1 MFGPSSSV
9 AIVAAVSAVLAG
21 CERLNQPT
29 APVSTSRIVEV
40 SIAQAATAPVIEVPR
55 DGVVTV
61 AFTNERDQPWP
72 VAEVAGQAEWLN
84 YRRADSH
91 QHVLVLQAARGGP
104 VSNLALLFDDLAT
117 PIHLGVAARSGQ
129 SATQVVVRLTRGG
142 TADPIPAAASDPPP
156 TTAAAPTSFDR
167 ASIETIIHDY
177 LLANPNVLRDAM
189 DPRRQLVAQTE
200 QYRDELMTATGV
212 PVLGDTAGGVTVVEF
227 FDYRCGFC
235 KRSLAAVRMALA
247 RPGVRVAMRE
257 YPILGEG
264 SVRAARAALAAARQE
279 RYEEAHLALM
289 EHEGDFDDAAVA
301 RIAAELDL
309 DLQRLRADMASPDI
323 DALIEANRALA
334 RRLGVTGTPAFLVLG
349 PERVEV
355 SPGALDADR
364 LVQMIDAAG

>member
-1 MFGPSSSV
+1 MVGPSWRV
-9 AIVAAVSAVLAG
+9 AVVAAASVVVAG
-21 CERLNQPT
+21 CERLNEPT
-29 APVSTSRIVEV
+29 APVSTSRLVEV
-40 SIAQAATAPVIEVPR
+40 SVAQAGTAPVIEVPR

-61 AFTNERDQPWP
+61 AFTNERDQPRP
-72 VAEVAGQAEWLN
+72 VAEVAGQAEWLH

-91 QHVLVLQAARGGP
+91 PHVLVLQAVRGGP
-104 VSNLALLFDDLAT
+104 ASNLALLFNDLAT
-117 PIHLGVAARSGQ
+117 PVHLGVVARSGQ
-129 SATQVVVRLTRGG
+129 AATQVVVRLTPG
-142 TADPIPAAASDPPP
+142 TPGDAAAV
-156 TTAAAPTSFDR
+156 TAAADSPPNAPTASAPDR
-167 ASIETIIHDY
+167 ASVESIIHDY
-177 LLANPNVLRDAM
+177 LLANPDVLRDAM

-200 QYRDELMTATGV
+200 QHRDELVSAAGV
-212 PVLGDTAGGVTVVEF
+212 PVLGDAAGGITVVEF

-235 KRSLAAVRMALA
+235 KRSLDAVRTALA

-289 EHEGDFDDAAVA
+289 EHEGDFDDATVA

-309 DLQRLRADMASPDI
+309 DLQQLRADMASPDI